1 MLAGREHPWEPL
13 AMMRYVYIG
22 LVVLVTAA
30 VLLFKVQNL
39 ESVTVSFL
47 AMSLTLPLSVAI
59 VVVYFLGMV
68 SGGALIAA
76 MRSLVR
82 RARAP

>member
-1 MLAGREHPWEPL
+1 
-13 AMMRYVYIG
+13 MMRYVYIG

-47 AMSLTLPLSVAI
+47 TMSVTLPLSVAI

-68 SGGALIAA
+68 SGGALIAG
-76 MRSLVR
+76 MRSLVQK
-82 RARAP
+82 ARSP

>member
-1 MLAGREHPWEPL
+1 
-13 AMMRYVYIG
+13 MMRTVYIG

-47 AMSLTLPLSVAI
+47 TMRLTLPLSVAI
-59 VVVYFLGMV
+59 IIVYFLGMV

-76 MRSLVR
+76 MRSLVQ

>member
-1 MLAGREHPWEPL
+1 
-13 AMMRYVYIG
+13 MMRTVYIG
-22 LVVLVTAA
+22 LVVLLTAA

-47 AMSLTLPLSVAI
+47 TMTLTLPLSVAI

-76 MRSLVR
+76 VRSLVQ

>member
-1 MLAGREHPWEPL
+1 
-13 AMMRYVYIG
+13 MMRTVYIG

-47 AMSLTLPLSVAI
+47 TMSLT
-59 VVVYFLGMV
+59 
-68 SGGALIAA
+68 
-76 MRSLVR
+76 

>member
-1 MLAGREHPWEPL
+1 
-13 AMMRYVYIG
+13 MMRTVYIG

-47 AMSLTLPLSVAI
+47 TMTMTLPLSVAI
-59 VVVYFLGMV
+59 IAVYFLGMV

-76 MRSLVR
+76 MRSLVQ

>member
-1 MLAGREHPWEPL
+1 M
-13 AMMRYVYIG
+13 
-22 LVVLVTAA
+22 
-30 VLLFKVQNL
+30 LLFKVQNL

-47 AMSLTLPLSVAI
+47 TMSVTLPLSVAI
-59 VVVYFLGMV
+59 VYVYFLGMG

-76 MRSLVR
+76 MRSLVQ

>member
-1 MLAGREHPWEPL
+1 
-13 AMMRYVYIG
+13 MMRYVYIG
-22 LVVLVTAA
+22 LVVVVTAA

-47 AMSLTLPLSVAI
+47 TLSLTLPLSVAI
-59 VVVYFLGMV
+59 VAVYFLGMV

-76 MRSLVR
+76 MRSLVQ